1 MLEKQKYPVS
11 MSLTSDFGINTL
23 HGKCSVGY
31 DTIEI
36 SYSYDKMTFSELD
49 EKMKEI
55 CQQLDEKDKII
66 EKLKKLK

>member
-1 MLEKQKYPVS
+1 MLPKDKYHIT
-11 MSLTSDFGINTL
+11 MSFTSDFGIHTL
-23 HGKCSVGY
+23 HGKCVVGY

-36 SYSYDKMTFSELD
+36 SYSYDKMTFSELG

-55 CQQLDEKDKII
+55 SSKLEEKAKKL

>member
-1 MLEKQKYPVS
+1 MLPKIDYPTS
-11 MSLTSDFGINTL
+11 FSFTSDFGIHTL
-23 HGKCSVGY
+23 HGKCQVGY

-36 SYSYDKMTFSELD
+36 SYSYEHMTFAQLG

-55 CQQLDEKDKII
+55 SAQLREKAKKI

>member
-1 MLEKQKYPVS
+1 MLEKPKYPVS
-11 MSLTSDFGINTL
+11 MSFTSDFGIHTL
-23 HGKCSVGY
+23 HGKCNVGY

-36 SYSYDKMTFSELD
+36 SYSYDKMTFSELG

-55 CQQLDEKDKII
+55 SQQLDEKAKII

>member
-1 MLEKQKYPVS
+1 MLEKPKYPIS
-11 MSLTSDFGINTL
+11 MSFSSDFGIHTL
-23 HGKCSVGY
+23 HGKCIVGY

-36 SYSYDKMTFSELD
+36 SYSYDKMSFSELG

-55 CQQLDEKDKII
+55 SSKLDEKAKLI